1 MRSQNVQAYL
11 TTNGIVAVQHSSG
24 FFYKITQ
31 QGTGKGISNL
41 CSSILVKYAGRLTN
55 GTVFDP
61 STPGATT
68 SSAIICI
75 REKQKKLLY
84 KLAIGLPVGLVFSL
98 PVLLSVLFH
107 DWYKTMI
114 FISSTQITL
123 ILITVFGIAV
133 FFALFK
139 MKFKWEENEQR
150 YKELK
155 FKQSKNT

>member
-1 MRSQNVQAYL
+1 MGYKNYLSRLYFYRMITVQEQLFIDYWE
-11 TTNGIVAVQHSSG
+11 
-24 FFYKITQ
+24 
-31 QGTGKGISNL
+31 SN
-41 CSSILVKYAGRLTN
+41 
-55 GTVFDP
+55 
-61 STPGATT
+61 
-68 SSAIICI
+68 

-123 ILITVFGIAV
+123 VLITVFGIAV

-155 FKQSKNT
+155 FKQSKNA